1 MLSKKNQSAKNRAKG
16 NKGEALTQRMFDLA
30 PTSSSGS
37 GRYDKLDSKNDH
49 LRVET
54 KVTGADHYVL
64 KLEDWQ
70 RWRGQAAKDRKT
82 FFLHLIHEN
91 EDESLDEENSRVVI
105 PEAYWDA
112 IKPPEVEMECI
123 GQDFEVIKGDPIA
136 WGQEWIDLGAKSV
149 KIDLSTP
156 AYFMSGGVDWIDICY
171 YSGETVSLVAVPATY
186 FKERINGTS

>member
-1 MLSKKNQSAKNRAKG
+1 
-16 NKGEALTQRMFDLA
+16 MFELA

-70 RWRGQAAKDRKT
+70 YWRGQAAKDRKT

-112 IKPPEVEMECI
+112 IKLKEFKYYAQGEN
-123 GQDFEVIKGDPIA
+123 
-136 WGQEWIDLGAKSV
+136 WIDLGAKST
-149 KIDLSTP
+149 KIKLD
-156 AYFMSGGVDWIDICY
+156 AAVVIAAGCRFACIDY
-171 YSGETVSLVAVPATY
+171 YTGENLVLVSVPAFH
-186 FKERINGTS
+186 FKTLLEN